1 MSVRNPIEVKAVDAS
16 TIILTV
22 NKEFYL
28 VSKKEFRLYEDG
40 EFVRNLVSEN
50 ISESGSS
57 FVVTIKTKPILYKP
71 GIEFQ
76 IATKDNYF
84 FSIDFSYMAY
94 TDEFDRKYRYEGRLG
109 SEYRKDRTSFA
120 VFAPFATRVILNIQ
134 KRGGKKEVHL
144 LSHDFNSG
152 VCSTVLEGDYEGAK
166 YTYSVTNFS
175 KTSEVIDPYSF
186 SLDSNA
192 RHSFVIDEDK
202 VKRIPTF
209 SEMVKPDTDLS
220 KMIVYECDVRDM
232 TSLSDIRHR
241 GTFDALSKTMVPYMG
256 KSLGIDYIAS
266 LGVSHVQLLP
276 TMDFQT
282 VDEDHPLKE
291 YNWGYDPNSYFSP
304 EGSYALNPSDPYSRM
319 IEFRELVASFHRRGL
334 KVVQDV
340 VYNHLYSTKYNAL
353 VLLVPGYYL
362 RKNLDGTLS
371 NGSGC
376 GNDLESRQFM
386 VRKLILD
393 SMLHYLDFYDIDG
406 FRFDLMGIL
415 DVDTLNEAKRKCDEK
430 KKGLVFYGEGW
441 DLWTALSSQE
451 KASISNSSKLSGFGF
466 FNDRFRDI
474 VKGKSGEYDLAV
486 RGYLLGDG
494 NYIDGFKHV
503 LMGSSRPF
511 AFAPLFLSPYQSINY
526 VECHDN
532 HTLFDK
538 ISKACPDDTRTEIL
552 KRIKMMDVCLLLSC
566 GIPFFHAGQEFGQS
580 KNGQGNTYNMGD
592 RYNGFDYS
600 LLEKRK
606 EMVVFFREAI
616 RLRNLLLGLC
626 GRECS
631 HLEDHI
637 RFEDL
642 EQGALHVSYEFSSFS
657 IHVIYNP
664 MKEKVF
670 YSFDDYVKLIFNE
683 SGNVDE
689 SDVFVRM
696 AIINALSVDVFLKKK
711 EDSGC

>member
-1 MSVRNPIEVKAVDAS
+1 MSVRNPIEVKAIDAS
-16 TIILTV
+16 TIILNV
-22 NKEFYL
+22 SKEFYL
-28 VSKKEFRLYEDG
+28 ADKNQFRLYEDG
-40 EFVRNLVSEN
+40 RFVRNLVSEN
-50 ISESGSS
+50 VSESGSS
-57 FVVTIKTKPILYKP
+57 FVVTIRTKPIVYKP
-71 GIEFQ
+71 GIEFE

-109 SEYRKDRTSFA
+109 SIYTKEKTSFA
-120 VFAPFATRVILNIQ
+120 VFAPFATRVVLNIRR
-134 KRGGKKEVHL
+134 KDADMEIHL
-144 LSHDFNSG
+144 LSHDFSTG
-152 VCSTVLEGDYEGAK
+152 VCSITLNGDYDGAQ
-166 YTYSVTNFS
+166 YTYSVTNFG
-175 KTSEVIDPYSF
+175 KTFEVIDPYAF
-186 SLDSNA
+186 SLDSNS
-192 RHSFVIDEDK
+192 RHGFVIDENR
-202 VKRIPTF
+202 VKKIPTF
-209 SEMVKPDTDLS
+209 SEMVKPGTDLT
-220 KMIVYECDVRDM
+220 KTIVYECDVRDM
-232 TSLSDIRHR
+232 TSLLDLRHR
-241 GTFDALSKTMVPYMG
+241 GTFDALSKTMVPCLK
-256 KSLGIDYIAS
+256 KSYGIDYIAS

-282 VDEDHPLKE
+282 VDDDHPLKE

-304 EGSYALNPSDPYSRM
+304 EGSYSLNPSDPYSRI
-319 IEFRELVASFHRRGL
+319 IELRELVSSFHRRGL

-386 VRKLILD
+386 TRKLIID
-393 SMLHYLDFYDIDG
+393 SMLHYIDFYDVDG

-415 DVDTLNEAKRKCDEK
+415 DVDTLNLAKEKCDK
-430 KKGLVFYGEGW
+430 KKRGLVFYGEGW
-441 DLWTALSSQE
+441 DLWTALSSEE
-451 KASISNSSKLSGFGF
+451 KATIQNSRKLPGFGF
-466 FNDRFRDI
+466 FNDRFRDV
-474 VKGKSGEYDLAV
+474 VKGKSGEYDLNV

-503 LMGSSRPF
+503 LMGSSKPF
-511 AFAPLFLSPYQSINY
+511 AFAPLFASPLPSVNY

-538 ISKACPDDTRTEIL
+538 IQAACPDDSEEEIL
-552 KRIKMMDVCLLLSC
+552 KRIRMMDVCLLLSC

-580 KNGQGNTYNMGD
+580 KKGQGNTYNMGD
-592 RYNGFDYS
+592 DYNGFDYS

-606 EMVVFFREAI
+606 DMVVFLREAI
-616 RLRNLLLGLC
+616 QLRKFLFGLFGKELC
-626 GRECS
+626 
-631 HLEDHI
+631 HLEDHMS
-637 RFEDL
+637 FENL
-642 EQGALHVSYEFSSFS
+642 EHGALHVLYDFSSFS

-689 SDVFVRM
+689 SSIFVRM
-696 AIINALSVDVFLKKK
+696 AIVNALSVCVFLKKK
-711 EDSGC
+711 ENL